1 MEEKKKQMKVLD
13 LIEKID
19 NKDFG
24 FYFFTLDTKGNPTA
38 GIANIY
44 EQVKTLTDLGYNAYI
59 LHEKND
65 YHGVHEWLGDAYA
78 NLPHVSVEEQNLNLT
93 AIDYLIVPEIFA
105 NVMEQVKEFP
115 CKKIVLSQSYTYIL
129 ELLKIGERWDL
140 NYGFRDV
147 ITTSDKQAD
156 HIKELFPSVNT
167 YTIAPS
173 IPEYFKPSVKP
184 KKPIISILTRD
195 QKSAL
200 KIVKT
205 FYLQYPMYKWITFRE
220 LRGLPRKTFAEQLGE
235 SCLSVWVD
243 DISSFGTFPL
253 ESIQCETPVIG
264 KIPDM
269 IPSWMEVDSA
279 GEQIELKNNGIWTNN
294 VLAIP
299 SLISDFMRVWLE
311 DSVPQDF
318 IDGVK
323 ESKDLFTREKEI
335 ENIKN
340 LYGAFVANRRNEF
353 EALLNIEEQKT
364 K

>member
-129 ELLKIGERWDL
+129 ELLKILEEPPDQTIFILVSNNTEKLLPTIISRVQQIPFQQCSEDEISNGLIKHFGVSDEVSKQSALLANGNYAEAILILTNNEESISFLNNFQNFMRLTLRFDCGKVLQWIDDNAATGREKQKQFL
-140 NYGFRDV
+140 QYALEVFRDSLMFNYGD
-147 ITTSDKQAD
+147 
-156 HIKELFPSVNT
+156 
-167 YTIAPS
+167 
-173 IPEYFKPSVKP
+173 
-184 KKPIISILTRD
+184 
-195 QKSAL
+195 
-200 KIVKT
+200 
-205 FYLQYPMYKWITFRE
+205 
-220 LRGLPRKTFAEQLGE
+220 
-235 SCLSVWVD
+235 
-243 DISSFGTFPL
+243 
-253 ESIQCETPVIG
+253 
-264 KIPDM
+264 
-269 IPSWMEVDSA
+269 
-279 GEQIELKNNGIWTNN
+279 
-294 VLAIP
+294 
-299 SLISDFMRVWLE
+299 
-311 DSVPQDF
+311 
-318 IDGVK
+318 
-323 ESKDLFTREKEI
+323 
-335 ENIKN
+335 KN
-340 LYGAFVANRRNEF
+340 LVRLTGQEYQFLEKFAPFINHKNCR
-353 EALLNIEEQKT
+353 LHSLKL
-364 K
+364 